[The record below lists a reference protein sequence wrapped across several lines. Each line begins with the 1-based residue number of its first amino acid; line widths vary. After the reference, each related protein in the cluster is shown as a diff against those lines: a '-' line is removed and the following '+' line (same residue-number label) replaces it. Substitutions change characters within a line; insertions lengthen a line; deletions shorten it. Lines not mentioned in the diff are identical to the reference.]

1 MPHIAFLFP
10 GQGSQRVGMG
20 LEFSEADPTIRAEV
34 FEAAD
39 RILGLP
45 ISTLCFTGPAE
56 ALLRTENTQPG
67 IFLASMAAL
76 RALRAAGIR
85 PHVVA
90 GHSLGEYSALVG
102 AGALAF
108 EDGLRIVRRRGELM
122 AEVAAKTP
130 GAMAAIIGL
139 SAEGVEACCAEAGA
153 GGLVEVANYNAPD
166 QVVVS
171 GERARVE
178 AAMTLAKARGASQ
191 VVALP
196 VGAPFHC
203 WLMRGLR
210 DEFAAFLAGFPIR
223 DPELPV
229 VANATGDY
237 VRNAGAI
244 RAALV
249 AQVAAPVRW
258 TRTMER
264 LIADG
269 VEAFVEAGP
278 SRVLTGLAGRF
289 PGVGAAL
296 SMDGPKRLAAARAKL
311 GRSGG

>member
-1 MPHIAFLFP
+1 MPQIAFLFP

-20 LEFSEADPTIRAEV
+20 LEFCEADPTIRGEV

-39 RILGLP
+39 RILGWP

-56 ALLRTENTQPG
+56 TLVRTENTQPG

-76 RALRAAGIR
+76 RALRAAGLR
-85 PHVVA
+85 PQVVA

-108 EDGLRIVRRRGELM
+108 EDALRIVRRRGELM

-139 SAEGVEACCAEAGA
+139 PADGVEACCAEAGA

-166 QVVVS
+166 QIVVS
-171 GERARVE
+171 GEQAPVE
-178 AAMTLAKARGASQ
+178 AAMALAKARGASQ
-191 VVALP
+191 VIALP

-203 WLMRGLR
+203 SLMRGLR
-210 DEFAAFLAGFPIR
+210 DEFAAFLAGFTIR
-223 DPELPV
+223 DPQIPV
-229 VANATGDY
+229 VANVTGDY
-237 VRNAGAI
+237 VRDADAI
-244 RAALV
+244 RAALI

-258 TRTMER
+258 ARTMER
-264 LIADG
+264 LIAGG
-269 VEAFVEAGP
+269 VATFVEAGP

-289 PGVGAAL
+289 PGVAAAL
-296 SMDGPKRLAAARAKL
+296 SVDGPKRLAAARAKL
-311 GRSGG
+311 AGPGG

>member
-1 MPHIAFLFP
+1 MPTIAFLFP

-20 LEFSEADPTIRAEV
+20 LEFCEADPKIRAEV

-45 ISTLCFTGPAE
+45 ISTLCFLGPPE
-56 ALLRTENTQPG
+56 ALVRTENTQPG

-76 RALRAAGIR
+76 AALRAAGLR
-85 PHVVA
+85 PDVVA

-108 EDGLRIVRRRGELM
+108 EDALRIVRRRGELM

-139 SAEGVEACCAEAGA
+139 TPEAVEACCAEASA

-166 QVVVS
+166 QTVVS
-171 GERARVE
+171 GERGPVE
-178 AAMTLAKARGASQ
+178 AAMALAQARGASQ

-203 WLMRGLR
+203 SLMRDLR
-210 DEFAAFLAGFPIR
+210 EEFAAFLERFPIR
-223 DPELPV
+223 DPAIPV
-229 VANATGDY
+229 VANVSGDY
-237 VRNAGAI
+237 VRDAAAI

-264 LIADG
+264 LVAG
-269 VEAFVEAGP
+269 GLGAFIEAGP

-289 PGVGAAL
+289 AGVGTAL
-296 SMDGPKRLAAARAKL
+296 SVDGPKRLAAARARL
-311 GRSGG
+311 AGPR